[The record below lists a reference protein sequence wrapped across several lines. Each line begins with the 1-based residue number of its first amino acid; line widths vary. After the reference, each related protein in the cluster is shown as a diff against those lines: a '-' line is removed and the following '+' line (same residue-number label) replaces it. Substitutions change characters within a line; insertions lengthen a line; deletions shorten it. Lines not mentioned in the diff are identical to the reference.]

1 VAASTS
7 TRLTA
12 YAPPLDALALITA
25 GGISWLLRFPDA
37 NVAAPYPIALLLA
50 FLLAII
56 LLPLTGAYRHPHCC
70 HPVRGVV
77 AAAPGLLL
85 VFASLLAIAMLTKST
100 AEFSRLWMLGWVILS
115 VPGLS
120 VWRLFASTLPT
131 SASRRILMLGTG
143 PLACATVSHLQS
155 RQPQNQVIGMLAL
168 PGEPETA
175 GLRLPATFLGHFT
188 ELDELLN
195 GADSHVDE
203 LWLAPDGASAIP
215 DTVLQS
221 GLSQSSLPVRY
232 VPDLT
237 VLRMLQHRINDVDG
251 LTVIELNATPLD
263 GPEGVVKALMDRTLA
278 AVALLALS
286 PLLVLI
292 AALVRLDSP
301 GPALFK
307 QARHGGGGRIIRVF
321 KFRTMHTARN
331 ADTRQASRN
340 DPRVT
345 RIGRFL
351 RRSSL
356 DELPQLFNVLQGDM
370 SLVGPRPHPLELND
384 QYRKRLDTYMQRHRV
399 KPGITGWA
407 QINGCRGATETL
419 DKMQKRLE
427 YDLYY
432 IENWSIWLDIKI
444 LAKTALLG
452 WSGRNA
458 Y

>member
-1 VAASTS
+1 
-7 TRLTA
+7 
-12 YAPPLDALALITA
+12 
-25 GGISWLLRFPDA
+25 
-37 NVAAPYPIALLLA
+37 
-50 FLLAII
+50 
-56 LLPLTGAYRHPHCC
+56 
-70 HPVRGVV
+70 
-77 AAAPGLLL
+77 
-85 VFASLLAIAMLTKST
+85 
-100 AEFSRLWMLGWVILS
+100 
-115 VPGLS
+115 
-120 VWRLFASTLPT
+120 
-131 SASRRILMLGTG
+131 
-143 PLACATVSHLQS
+143 
-155 RQPQNQVIGMLAL
+155 
-168 PGEPETA
+168 A
-175 GLRLPATFLGHFT
+175 GLRLPATFLGHFA
-188 ELDELLN
+188 ELDELLS

-307 QARHGGGGRIIRVF
+307 QPRHGGGGRIIRVL

-452 WSGRNA
+452 
-458 Y
+458 